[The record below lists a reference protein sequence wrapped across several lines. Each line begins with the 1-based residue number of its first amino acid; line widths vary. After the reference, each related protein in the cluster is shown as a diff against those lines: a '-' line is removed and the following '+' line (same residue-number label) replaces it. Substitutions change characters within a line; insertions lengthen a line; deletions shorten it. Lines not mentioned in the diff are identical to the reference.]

1 MIFFFYDN
9 CIDWYHRIIEKKK
22 KKKQIKIKNDLL
34 VLDPRQT
41 DAKERMTSRINRV
54 TILSI
59 AGPIFILVPF
69 TNSWSFQVDAGN

>member
-9 CIDWYHRIIEKKK
+9 CIDWYHRIIEKK

-69 TNSWSFQVDAGN
+69 TNPWSFQVNAGN